1 MDFIVMSTIATL
13 VLLWMELMCYLRD
26 SRSDDA
32 PHDSDT
38 GQGIRR
44 RLRAQLSGTWSK
56 AITE

>member
-13 VLLWMELMCYLRD
+13 VLLWTELMCYLRD

-32 PHDSDT
+32 AHDSDT
-38 GQGIRR
+38 GHGIRR
-44 RLRAQLSGTWSK
+44 RLRAELGGTWSK